1 MCPDLE
7 TLSAFLDGEVGE
19 PWNRKIEQHLGECTA
34 CRRSVAEMGQLRDLL
49 RADPRPDDREPLAR
63 LRGRL
68 YMQELKKVYRLPVW
82 KKRVVIPV
90 PAAAA
95 AALLVLLL
103 GVSTLLLSMRGN
115 YRSMS
120 IRTQPSGT
128 TEVKITAPI
137 QDLEHLLRSLDRDAS
152 KQEFVV
158 RLPNEPTFF
167 MMGEPEI
174 VREADFS
181 KTRKHP

>member
-19 PWNRKIEQHLGECTA
+19 PWNRKISEHLAGCPS
-34 CRRSVAEMGQLRDLL
+34 CRQSVAEMGQLGRLL
-49 RADPRPDDREPLAR
+49 HEDPAPDPVEPLAR

-68 YMQELKKVYRLPVW
+68 YVRELKKDYHLPVW
-82 KKRVVIPV
+82 RRRLAVPLPV
-90 PAAAA
+90 AAAA
-95 AALLVLLL
+95 AVVLIFL
-103 GVSTLLLSMRGN
+103 GASTFILSLRHD

-137 QDLEHLLRSLDRDAS
+137 QDLEHLLLSLDQGAS
-152 KQEFVV
+152 KQEFII
-158 RLPNEPTFF
+158 RLPNEPTFSF
-167 MMGEPEI
+167 MGEPQI

-181 KTRKHP
+181 KLRERP